1 MLIYTI
7 TLEEID
13 GQVIARS
20 DMFPELFTHGDD
32 RAEALNSARD
42 ALIETLSGRIR
53 DREDIPD
60 GLEPANLDLSTEDVL
75 QLPTQIELKVS
86 LYRELQE
93 QGITKAELARRL
105 GCNQKQIDRLL
116 DLHHASRL
124 DRLDQAYMALGKRAT
139 LQLVRA

>member
-32 RAEALNSARD
+32 RAEALKSARD

-60 GLEPANLDLSTEDVL
+60 GLDPANIDSATEDIL

-86 LYRELQE
+86 LHRELKE

>member
-1 MLIYTI
+1 MLIYKI

-13 GQVIARS
+13 GQMIARS

-32 RAEALNSARD
+32 RAEALKSARD
-42 ALIETLSGRIR
+42 ALVETLSGRIR

-60 GLEPANLDLSTEDVL
+60 GLDPANIDSATEDIL

-86 LYRELQE
+86 LYREMKE
-93 QGITKAELARRL
+93 QGITRAELARRL
-105 GCNQKQIDRLL
+105 DCNQKQIDRLL
-116 DLHHASRL
+116 DLNHASRL
-124 DRLDQAYMALGKRAT
+124 DRIDQAYMALGKRAT